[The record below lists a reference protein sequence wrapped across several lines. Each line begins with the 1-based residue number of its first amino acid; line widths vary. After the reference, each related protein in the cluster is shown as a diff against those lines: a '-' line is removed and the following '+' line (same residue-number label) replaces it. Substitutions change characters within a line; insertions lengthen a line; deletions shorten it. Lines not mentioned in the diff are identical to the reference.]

1 MAARSRVDLES
12 ALRQQ
17 FDKVVGNR
25 GTMAFK
31 DFMDVTKCRSE
42 FFARRL
48 FNAVDADHSGDIS
61 FDEFVDTMH
70 ILQTRDSKRRIRFI
84 FKLFDEDGD
93 GKIQFS
99 ELRQVLRASVE
110 ESDASLPAAEI
121 EDLAEKLKQVF
132 QEASDGL
139 EEEQD
144 AGDDKDS
151 ISLEAF
157 EVVLEKYPDVLE
169 GLSLEGVTLGRGDRA
184 PARGKKEKGFVIR
197 QMNWAVQNPRLM
209 FMYSSYVLVALALFF
224 WRFSRY
230 AHSCNGA
237 PMDYRDPVTGVT
249 RQEVM
254 DIANDW
260 KRANNDTALFT
271 PEEMK
276 YMAFSSTQ
284 SKNDPI
290 GCQDS
295 RKRKLLSWT
304 LPIAKGAGQAMKGT
318 FTLILFP
325 VSRNLMTTLRNTFL
339 KNLFDFDEAIEFH
352 RFLGKFGF
360 FFAWLH
366 TLCHVV
372 DVIRWSETGRFE
384 RWSWAFPDDDTRD
397 PEEARVKDADGNPSE
412 NGTLITI
419 EEMLALPNAERYDGI
434 PVYLFRDQSSQP
446 TAGELLGA
454 WFGVTGVCLIVLYT
468 IAAAFALD
476 YPKKL
481 AIFNETPA
489 DKKGAG
495 PLRKMILAIGRTL
508 RNFNMFWYTHHL
520 FALFYICMLL
530 HPLPHIPNERRE
542 WGWSDSWLWVGIPV
556 SIYLTE
562 RIIRLKRTK
571 SNTRVVAADLL
582 PGNVTGLK
590 VRKPKSVNYQAGMY
604 AFINIPE
611 LSYFEWHPFTL
622 TSSPGDNYFSFH
634 IRVAGDWTRA
644 LHKMVKKYHEDK
656 GAANLQDGMVAN
668 TRRNITRLQVKGVAG
683 PTAIVQERFPFQV
696 YVDGPFGA
704 PAQNHKDY
712 NVMILVGAG
721 IGVTPFASVLN
732 DILDSMKKNKCPHCQ
747 RSLNRDHGVK
757 KVYFY
762 WTLRLRNEA
771 VWFKHLLE
779 EIAEEDTEGILDI
792 NIHVTSIR
800 KANDVRVAL
809 LRLAHEQVAQNEG
822 VDAISTIRT
831 RAITKFGRPNW
842 DEAFVRAKT
851 EHPDERDIGVFYC
864 GPNGLA
870 KVLNAQCKKHSK
882 GGKVKYDFMKESFG

>member
-1 MAARSRVDLES
+1 MAARSRVDLQS
-12 ALRQQ
+12 ALLQQ
-17 FDKVVGNR
+17 FERAVGNKS
-25 GTMAFK
+25 TMGFRE
-31 DFMDVTKCRSE
+31 FMEVTKCRSK
-42 FFARRL
+42 FFAERL
-48 FNAVDADHSGDIS
+48 FQAVDVDNSGDIS

-84 FKLFDEDGD
+84 FKLFDQDGD
-93 GKIQFS
+93 GVIQFS
-99 ELRQVLRASVE
+99 ELKQVLRASVE
-110 ESDASLPAAEI
+110 ESDASLPAAEVD
-121 EDLAEKLKQVF
+121 DLAAKLREVF
-132 QEASDGL
+132 EQANKDLDGEAS
-139 EEEQD
+139 
-144 AGDDKDS
+144 AGDEDG

-157 EVVLEKYPDVLE
+157 EAVLEKYPDVLE
-169 GLSLEGVTLGRGDRA
+169 GLSLEGVTLGRGE
-184 PARGKKEKGFVIR
+184 RGPGKRKKQNAIKRV
-197 QMNWAVQNPRLM
+197 MNWVTQNPQLA
-209 FMYSSYVLVALALFF
+209 FTYTTYSLVVLALFF

-230 AHSCNGA
+230 AHNCDGA
-237 PMDYRDPVTGVT
+237 PMDVKDPVSNLT

-260 KRANNDTALFT
+260 KRNRTESKPPLFT
-271 PEEMK
+271 VADMK
-276 YMAFSSTQ
+276 YMAFSSSQ
-284 SKNDPI
+284 SKLDPI

-304 LPIAKGAGQAMKGT
+304 LPVAKGAGQAMKGT

-339 KNLFDFDEAIEFH
+339 KHIFNFDEAIEFH
-352 RFLGKFGF
+352 RYLGKVGF

-372 DVIRWSETGRFE
+372 DVIRWQQTGRFE
-384 RWSWAFPDDDTRD
+384 RWSWAFPDDDQSD
-397 PEEARVKDADGNPSE
+397 PLEEAVTK
-412 NGTLITI
+412 I
-419 EEMLALPNAERYDGI
+419 EVPGAPPRFEFDMEQQPDRFDGI
-434 PVYLFRDQSSQP
+434 PFYLFRDTSSQP

-454 WFGVTGVCLIVLYT
+454 WYGVTGICLICLYT
-468 IAAAFALD
+468 IAAMFALD

-481 AIFNETPA
+481 AIFDETPS
-489 DKKGAG
+489 DKRGAG
-495 PLRKMILAIGRTL
+495 GRRKMILAIGRTL

-556 SIYLTE
+556 LIYLTE
-562 RIIRLKRTK
+562 RIIRFARTA
-571 SNTRVVAADLL
+571 SNTRVVAADLF

-590 VRKPKSVNYQAGMY
+590 VRKPKSVVYQAGMY

-656 GAANLQDGMVAN
+656 GAANIQDGMVAN

-683 PTAIVQERFPFQV
+683 PPQIVQERFPFSV

-732 DILDSMKKNKCPHCQ
+732 DILDTMKKNRCPNCQ
-747 RSLNRDHGVK
+747 HSLGTSNVK

-779 EIAEEDTEGILDI
+779 EIATEDTAGILDI

-822 VDAISTIRT
+822 VDAISTIKT

-842 DEAFVRAKT
+842 DEAFTRAKT

-870 KVLNAQCKKHSK
+870 KVLNAQCKKHSNS
-882 GGKVKYDFMKESFG
+882 KVKYDFMKESFG